1 MYVFIKMT
9 RLAGYRAAAATPAAA
24 GPPPAPLAQPGGI
37 PVYEQHYEE
46 L

>member
-24 GPPPAPLAQPGGI
+24 AGPPLAPPGGI
-37 PVYEQHYEE
+37 PDYEQHYEE